1 MKEPI
6 RRSIWRSLIAFGP
19 VMLAMAFV
27 GWLVG
32 EAAMGAGLGA
42 VAGVVGWVMIL
53 TQELRHKDA
62 TRALPEPDDM
72 HPYTRTRL
80 KSIRD
85 LRKEIQ
91 KQIEQSG
98 KAWLA
103 GSIGADILAAADEL
117 LLRSYELAEA
127 RRKVRDLLAPAA
139 QSRKQLE
146 QMGSANDAVRQAL
159 AAEVQNYERLE
170 ELGRT
175 LDARLEEG
183 KAAMAELRSRLA
195 VAIGSS
201 VEDSTSPDDLRD
213 AVRRTRSVGSA
224 IQEAVDTL
232 RLE

>member
-19 VMLAMAFV
+19 VAVAMALI
-27 GWLVG
+27 GWMVG
-32 EAAMGAGLGA
+32 ETALGAGLGA
-42 VAGVVGWVMIL
+42 AAGAIGWVMIL
-53 TQELRHKDA
+53 TQELRRRDPSHS
-62 TRALPEPDDM
+62 LPDPDDM

-80 KSIRD
+80 KPIRD

-91 KQIEQSG
+91 TQIERSG
-98 KAWLA
+98 KTWLA
-103 GSIGADILAAADEL
+103 GSIGKDILDAADEL

-127 RRKVRDLLAPAA
+127 RRRVRDLLAPAA

-195 VAIGSS
+195 VAIASS
-201 VEDSTSPDDLRD
+201 VEDATSPDDLRD
-213 AVRRTRSVGSA
+213 AVRRTRSVGTA
-224 IQEAVDTL
+224 IQEAVETI
-232 RLE
+232 RLG

>member
-6 RRSIWRSLIAFGP
+6 RRSIWRSLPAFGP
-19 VMLAMAFV
+19 VVLAMALL

-32 EAAMGAGLGA
+32 EPVMGAGLGA
-42 VAGVVGWVMIL
+42 VVGGLGWVMIL
-53 TQELRHKDA
+53 TQELRRKDPA
-62 TRALPEPDDM
+62 YALPDPDDM

-80 KSIRD
+80 KPIRD

-103 GSIGADILAAADEL
+103 GSIGQEILSAADEL

-146 QMGSANDAVRQAL
+146 QTSPNDAVRQAL

-175 LDARLEEG
+175 LDARLEEA

-201 VEDSTSPDDLRD
+201 VEDATSPDDLRD
-213 AVRRTRSVGSA
+213 AVRRTRSVGRA
-224 IQEAVDTL
+224 IQEAVETIRL
-232 RLE
+232 R